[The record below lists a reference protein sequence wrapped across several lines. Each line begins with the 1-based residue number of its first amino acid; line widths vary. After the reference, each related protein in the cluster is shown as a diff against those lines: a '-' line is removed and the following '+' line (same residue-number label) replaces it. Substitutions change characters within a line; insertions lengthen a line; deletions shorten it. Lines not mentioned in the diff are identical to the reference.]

1 MADREK
7 VISEFSECVRR
18 GGWTHCGN
26 CEYKNAHGLLTCEPL
41 AEEILAL
48 LKEQEDPCWISV
60 KDKLPPR
67 NANVLW
73 WCVLRDRYMG
83 HVRIG
88 FFEGVTN
95 HDIPE
100 VSCCGPN
107 CIPLY
112 WMPMPNA
119 PTEATIDASGNWFCA
134 NGERQEG
141 R

>member
-1 MADREK
+1 MPDREK
-7 VISEFSECVRR
+7 TIKAIETHISTDDFVGCDDCTYEND
-18 GGWTHCGN
+18 GWCMTRVLSD
-26 CEYKNAHGLLTCEPL
+26 A
-41 AEEILAL
+41 LAL
-48 LKEQEDPCWISV
+48 LKKQEDSCWINV

-67 NANVLW
+67 NTNVLW
-73 WCVLRDRYMG
+73 WCVLRDRCMG

-88 FFEGVTN
+88 FYEGVTN

-100 VSCCGPN
+100 VSCCAPN

-119 PTEATIDASGNWFCA
+119 PTEAAIHASGNYCCTDE
-134 NGERQEG
+134 ERKEG